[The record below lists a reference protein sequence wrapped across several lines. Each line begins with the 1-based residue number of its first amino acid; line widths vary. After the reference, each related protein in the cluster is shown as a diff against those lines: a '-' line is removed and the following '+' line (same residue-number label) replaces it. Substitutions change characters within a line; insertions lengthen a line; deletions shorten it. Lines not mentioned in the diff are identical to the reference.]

1 MRKNIHPHIDTKM
14 VMGGRS
20 IWGPRCRW
28 LTFHCHVCMHD
39 GGLKEVGKC
48 CPLYHV
54 RYMYFFFVS
63 LAPGYWLNGWPRLSR
78 DDACL
83 ETVTGLWRLACEMRV

>member
-20 IWGPRCRW
+20 IWGLRCRW

-39 GGLKEVGKC
+39 EGLKEVGKC
-48 CPLYHV
+48 CLLCCTMVHV
-54 RYMYFFFVS
+54 FLLCV
-63 LAPGYWLNGWPRLSR
+63 AWHLN
-78 DDACL
+78 
-83 ETVTGLWRLACEMRV
+83 TG